1 MLIGKTALIQSLLL
15 IKVVLGFMIRS
26 GRLGCSYVLPR
37 WGRCLM
43 SHLSRQKLLT
53 ENAGLVMLMS
63 TEGNEVGKQWAQSFP
78 VVGRGGKCFQRSRR
92 LRMRVGSTCGTGRWV
107 P

>member
-1 MLIGKTALIQSLLL
+1 MLIGKTALVQSLLL

-43 SHLSRQKLLT
+43 SYLSRQRLLT

-63 TEGNEVGKQWAQSFP
+63 IEGNEVGKQWAQSFP
-78 VVGRGGKCFQRSRR
+78 VVGRGGNVFKG
-92 LRMRVGSTCGTGRWV
+92 VGG
-107 P
+107 